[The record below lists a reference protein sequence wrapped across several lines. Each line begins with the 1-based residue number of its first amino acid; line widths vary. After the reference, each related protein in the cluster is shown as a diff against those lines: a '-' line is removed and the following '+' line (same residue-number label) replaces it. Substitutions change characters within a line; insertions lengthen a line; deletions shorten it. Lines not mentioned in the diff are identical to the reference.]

1 MEIHSMSEGSSK
13 EPPTV
18 HQDLPISDNYSPT
31 EDQRILPPQ
40 AHSAGTKDVPL
51 TCVCQTEGYSMLSGK
66 PMNDSLQTSVKSST
80 HDKGGII
87 PKGGDLFNLD
97 DLPTEYQSISP
108 SQAHSAGTKDV
119 PLKCV
124 CTTEGYSMLSGKPT
138 NASLQTSVESST
150 QGKSGI
156 LPPKESNPFFI
167 DDYLPKEYQS
177 ISPSQAHGAGTKEV
191 PLTCVCMEEGY
202 SILSGKPINQSLE
215 TSAKSSL
222 QDKGGIFTP
231 KESVR
236 SEKSV
241 QLAIEKE
248 FQQVLI
254 VEPEK
259 DLHLPALEL
268 EKPNL
273 ESVPVVGT
281 QDSIEILKGTPITE
295 FEQATDSS
303 NSKICVCSTEDIWF
317 EFERLRNEN
326 KLLREGNE
334 LQRLKDEIEEKMRR
348 ILELNEENRAL
359 NNMINVMKSNQEY
372 RITMDPP
379 SDSEPMSS
387 DSEFCDGGSEN
398 CVCHA
403 STRRKRI
410 SCREKFG
417 YHAEDI
423 PDLTKLARTICVCR
437 ESNNTRTLPKEKSES
452 PPFIDVFKRSEKEK
466 FISDSSST
474 VCNDDVSPSHIT
486 DSSTV
491 NPLRAR
497 GGNDNNIRCPAETF
511 PNYDYS
517 QIMEEC
523 FDHTCP
529 NKEEATNT
537 YPEETVLLCDP
548 NEISIQCV
556 NVACPSEGCA
566 EFKGQFEKPPDCRE
580 ETCLNVTCFEEQARE
595 HEAQLGPSPKCHED
609 TCYNILCHQE
619 PSPMGAYPDR
629 NMTVAGGQNTL
640 DAQIDS
646 FFPITCNDNT
656 CTVQECSAGPGYNMK
671 LTTPGDT
678 YDFPIT
684 CNDDNCQ
691 SPGCMAH
698 GGGVAYPSYPAQQ
711 TELKLPT
718 GEEFFTPLTSVVA
731 SKEHTQQNCICI
743 NNYNRQTGQSCPCI
757 LLPPGRT
764 DITIQSVGPATNRI
778 PSTCICT
785 TPEACQLDTFSPQS
799 VPPVI
804 SIYSAQGNAPGIEQ
818 HSSSFAR
825 GKASEGHGSCA
836 RGICETCACMRFPST
851 DGRPLTG
858 VPTAT
863 SKPISRPAT
872 APAYQ
877 EVKTATTISGAC
889 AICGCNLTPCG
900 IISEKT
906 DIGTVARPLVKDAG
920 IDVQVAPPEEL
931 KSDRL
936 IYTEAIPPAEIS
948 QASPF
953 VESRKFIAPA
963 DITRVDTSDLCPD
976 EICQVPC
983 SCKVVPSEEYIEPP
997 GDLSDR
1003 KTTPGGAIESDQQM
1017 SLQTAEFT
1025 PDKKIGPVD
1034 VKEASPSMKEGAP
1047 GNTLSPIGDYPCPD
1061 ALCHTPCVCKVVP
1074 SEDNFDGPDV
1084 DSRKPQPGGKATI
1097 KETGADPCEPVCSCE
1112 PDDES
1117 KGASHIFVP
1126 DEKPKVDEKHS
1137 AVISVK
1143 PSGTEEVCSA
1153 VCSVAASDKPSAVI
1167 GEKPSGPEEVCSA
1180 VCSVAASDKPSAVI
1194 GEKPSG
1200 LEEVCSAVCS
1210 VAASDKPPAVIGE
1223 KPSGTEE
1230 VCSAVCSVAASDKPS
1245 ALIGEKP
1252 SGIAEVCE
1260 QCSVATTDKFPIV
1273 VSQPSDIQDR
1283 GVKAPQRVVES
1294 NRTIIRCI
1302 CKSKYCRI
1310 IPDPDNPNQNL
1321 CVDAVPS
1328 NITPENGCVCNP
1340 CTANGSCSDPSSS
1353 EGSRPECTY
1362 PVVPCEGGCTDDMNP
1377 KQNAIRPTEAVFT
1390 VNPVQEVTKSKFL
1403 ANMEL
1408 VSKYTSTL
1416 TSRKDLSKEE
1426 EYAGLSR
1433 KEIDRSTK
1441 ARYVSP
1447 RKAASKY
1454 GIQDNYVSDDEYYE
1468 KTNDNADLKLHI
1480 ADLKSKL
1487 LDAED
1492 KIEEL
1497 KTIKRYS
1504 DKDNN
1509 MALIAKY
1516 SDEIEDLKKALKWSK
1531 KEKEEYEFLKQ
1542 KVKLLEQGRGD
1553 TENITSN
1560 LQTAEDKTV
1569 MKTQLKKLS
1578 KKNKCYEEVVQ
1589 FFKEEMSVMSDELFT
1604 LQEVLNATNVCS
1616 QEENNKLINAIL
1628 QLRRIN
1634 DRLVGHLCA
1643 IEKQVVL
1650 ENQINQINEARI
1662 NELQHIIGAK
1672 NNDLSQHDEI
1682 IHDMRRKLSNATKQN
1697 ADLKKT
1703 IKNLTDTVIEIQEGI
1718 KSVERDQHKNKDDVT
1733 AVESK
1738 ICLANGDL
1746 EEIKVCMEQKNK
1758 KILELEN
1765 QLKSQDVALVL
1776 ATKELAMLKEKKVD
1790 SKELINS
1797 LKEQLSTSEKK
1808 NRQIVGDYQVIAK
1821 QLQDYTNLDHMK
1833 NYEINHYKSLVD
1845 EMRMSLI
1852 QLNTGLEKCEATNIH
1867 FYEDLGNSD
1876 RLRGLVQHKKSNLS
1890 VVFEELKQSMADMKR
1905 RLSDADFKGGLIEE
1919 ELLKVKE
1926 SHMSQLQEEV
1936 SQTQKELETKILS
1949 YIEEQARLNQIVE
1962 KQKLEIEELKKEL
1975 EKEKEICMCKRSVSD
1990 LKNEK
1995 MNSNAQMELSH
2006 LKSELNK
2013 SLQRQRLLNE
2023 ENDKIHTQMI
2033 NLRKKLTMIEHVY
2046 EVLKQEH
2053 EESKMQL
2060 KKTLREKE
2068 YMGHKNQE
2076 LTKTIEQM
2084 KSTHD
2089 QLEKQCRTMMK
2100 HMSDEKSWV
2109 KTPMQQPFSQR
2120 RYATHTNR
2128 RSLSPTPTKTRKS
2141 DRSSADGR
2149 YRPSSP
2155 WRCLSAYMDE
2165 DFLTEDTHSHRSNLL
2180 RNISYDSNS
2189 SPYSSRSPSPRSNSL
2204 QAEEEMD
2211 EMNLNDWFS
2220 PNYKETDTDADDGE
2234 DDSFVNKVQMM
2245 TVQVQEANK
2254 RWQQKMNR
2262 EYLSKSRAN
2271 NK

>member
-1 MEIHSMSEGSSK
+1 
-13 EPPTV
+13 
-18 HQDLPISDNYSPT
+18 
-31 EDQRILPPQ
+31 
-40 AHSAGTKDVPL
+40 
-51 TCVCQTEGYSMLSGK
+51 
-66 PMNDSLQTSVKSST
+66 
-80 HDKGGII
+80 
-87 PKGGDLFNLD
+87 
-97 DLPTEYQSISP
+97 
-108 SQAHSAGTKDV
+108 
-119 PLKCV
+119 
-124 CTTEGYSMLSGKPT
+124 
-138 NASLQTSVESST
+138 
-150 QGKSGI
+150 
-156 LPPKESNPFFI
+156 
-167 DDYLPKEYQS
+167 
-177 ISPSQAHGAGTKEV
+177 
-191 PLTCVCMEEGY
+191 
-202 SILSGKPINQSLE
+202 
-215 TSAKSSL
+215 
-222 QDKGGIFTP
+222 
-231 KESVR
+231 
-236 SEKSV
+236 
-241 QLAIEKE
+241 
-248 FQQVLI
+248 
-254 VEPEK
+254 
-259 DLHLPALEL
+259 
-268 EKPNL
+268 
-273 ESVPVVGT
+273 
-281 QDSIEILKGTPITE
+281 
-295 FEQATDSS
+295 
-303 NSKICVCSTEDIWF
+303 
-317 EFERLRNEN
+317 
-326 KLLREGNE
+326 
-334 LQRLKDEIEEKMRR
+334 MRR

-1560 LQTAEDKTV
+1560 LQTAVGLYVNTIKLLESSEQKLREEVDQYRLINKSMQEALISSRQETQETKRQLLEDMGEQTWQNFMLQIENVEIQHTNLIYESQIHKNQKLYHQLMELNYDLEVEHVNTLQDLSMLESQFHKYKSLLKLQEEDKTV

-2089 QLEKQCRTMMK
+2089 QLEKQCRYNSDFVRNLELELSEAQVERDDVTAEAQNLVRVVKMWLQEQSNINGQISGKFRTYSDNIDSLKQTMMK